1 MGYTKDLYH
10 PGKKPGIEYYV
21 SQGGVE
27 GQQAESPSHSLLE
40 ASAPWLSAP
49 WKRKLLWAGSK
60 DLLLSIVV
68 IVVMAPGSPWLQ
80 NPGWQGR
87 QGQPPPQSESPQQ
100 SPPRGCPPTCKVSTH
115 EFSTGL
121 PCEIS
126 GPQHL
131 PSLLQ
136 ALPGG
141 PGGTL
146 GSWLQGRGGER
157 SRCPARVRTVRAVWY

>member
-10 PGKKPGIEYYV
+10 PGKKPRVEYYV
-21 SQGGVE
+21 SHRDVM
-27 GQQAESPSHSLLE
+27 GQQAEPPGQSLLE
-40 ASAPWLSAP
+40 ASAPWLSGL
-49 WKRKLLWAGSK
+49 WKWKLLWAGSK
-60 DLLLSIVV
+60 DLLSTVA

-87 QGQPPPQSESPQQ
+87 QGQPPPQSGSPQQ
-100 SPPRGCPPTCKVSTH
+100 SPPQGCPPTCKVSTH
-115 EFSTGL
+115 EFGTGL

-126 GPQHL
+126 RPQRL

-141 PGGTL
+141 TEGTL
-146 GSWLQGRGGER
+146 GSWLQGAE
-157 SRCPARVRTVRAVWY
+157 VWRAIGALLG

>member
-1 MGYTKDLYH
+1 MCPTEVWRGNRQSPQANPCWRPLL
-10 PGKKPGIEYYV
+10 PG
-21 SQGGVE
+21 SQHRRSGRFSG
-27 GQQAESPSHSLLE
+27 
-40 ASAPWLSAP
+40 LSA
-49 WKRKLLWAGSK
+49 
-60 DLLLSIVV
+60 VV

-87 QGQPPPQSESPQQ
+87 QGQPPPQSESPRQ
-100 SPPRGCPPTCKVSTH
+100 SPPRGCPPICKVSTH

-131 PSLLQ
+131 LSLLQ

-141 PGGTL
+141 TGGTL
-146 GSWLQGRGGER
+146 GSWLQGRGGES
-157 SRCPARVRTVRAVWY
+157 SRCPARVRTVRAAWY